1 MERYDDRLHAALN
14 LRGIRDT
21 LYQFVTVPFCLL
33 SCLSLFF
40 FSTSPPIIFHPPQH
54 PDAPNLTHFSREA
67 LSNSSS
73 LSVIHILW
81 DLRAAELSWED
92 VASSSFSLCS
102 ALLSENVFRLLHQV
116 FICGGNLCQ
125 THPSV
130 PPYIL
135 LSVHLGTS
143 FNRVPFICNYNQ
155 ICASASVPPFPPSLS
170 QSLPLPTPLLLTWVY
185 QNLRK
190 RRK

>member
-1 MERYDDRLHAALN
+1 M
-14 LRGIRDT
+14 
-21 LYQFVTVPFCLL
+21 PFCLL

-40 FSTSPPIIFHPPQH
+40 VATSPPIIFHPLPPPSQH
-54 PDAPNLTHFSREA
+54 PDAPNLTHFSRAA

-73 LSVIHILW
+73 LWVIHILL
-81 DLRAAELSWED
+81 DLCAAELSWED
-92 VASSSFSLCS
+92 VASLSFSLCS
-102 ALLSENVFRLLHQV
+102 ALLSENVFRPLRRV

-125 THPSV
+125 IHPSV
-130 PPYIL
+130 HPYIL

-143 FNRVPFICNYNQ
+143 FNRVPFICNYNL
-155 ICASASVPPFPPSLS
+155 ICASASVPPFPPSLPS
-170 QSLPLPTPLLLTWVY
+170 SLPQSLPLLASLRPPAHRPLLTWVY